1 MNLSEMTNRG
11 LAEHHNVLAHTLGRD
26 KIKVPWKGK
35 KSALVERVTA
45 MQTELDHEQSAGK
58 TGRTIRAAALEHLC
72 HVSHHENRAEK
83 SGPDNVVGPDSPGAR
98 SVGLPYDEII
108 RRLVAEFPLCKTT
121 PECLRWYAVKVRVEE
136 HGYEGLRLP
145 QRRPRVKPRK

>member
-1 MNLSEMTNRG
+1 MTLSNMTNRR
-11 LAEHHNVLAHTLGRD
+11 LAEHHNELAHTLGRD

-35 KSALVERVTA
+35 KDVLVKRVTA

-58 TGRTIRAAALEHLC
+58 THRTIRAAALEHLC
-72 HVSHHENRAEK
+72 HVSHHENRLEK
-83 SGPDNVVGPDSPGAR
+83 TGSDNVVESGSPGAR

-108 RRLVAEFPLCKTT
+108 RRLKAEFPLCRTT
-121 PECLRWYAVKVRVEE
+121 SECLRWYAVKVRVEE